1 MGGVLGSPSQRG
13 RQRPRPSRERRS
25 QRTGLDSRRPG
36 SPRVD
41 GPIPAQPP
49 RWIHPPPP
57 EVWPSRAPGGGGF
70 GGCRRTGLADEPR
83 GGQRQVRAKWISRKQ
98 PPAWRAWPRKGQG
111 WAGGPAPAS
120 GSRES
125 QQQLSSPDAGQ
136 RFELTSPQFPHPQ
149 SGAMTGARSTSGVR
163 GVASGTAAPVATPQA
178 LPTPSSAAAARAAP
192 PHPDSPAPQVT
203 PRPEG
208 VNAQDG
214 PCQGVCTPACCRQTT
229 LLPKACSGPAGRGPG
244 GAQGRGGRSGRSHT
258 IWKLPRAKGTCFQAA
273 HCPSCR
279 AGLSLSPHT
288 AQTWEGLPWAGVPGR
303 SCPREQAADHLQWGP
318 EPHTAL
324 GGGPGPVSGPEP
336 ERGAQGGPRARRA
349 AQALPGGGAASVGI
363 PSVRGQGLQLSL
375 EVPALSCRLAGWL
388 TPLGGWCFL
397 SACAGQ
403 AELETRAQGPP
414 DSPPGD
420 SRQGRPAGQAG
431 VRPVSGAEA
440 PVRAQGP
447 QPGVPPASPAG
458 PWAPPHLGSS
468 SSVPSTPPP
477 GTGSSPPAGLCPQDA
492 AAEGVGGRKT
502 PQPRAST
509 RVGPGRPR
517 RPCS

>member
-279 AGLSLSPHT
+279 AGLSLSPT
-288 AQTWEGLPWAGVPGR
+288 PRRPGR
-303 SCPREQAADHLQWGP
+303 GCHGLASRAGAVP
-318 EPHTAL
+318 ESKPQTTY
-324 GGGPGPVSGPEP
+324 S
-336 ERGAQGGPRARRA
+336 GAQSPTPPSGGVRVRSAALSRRGERRA
-349 AQALPGGGAASVGI
+349 APGPGGPHRLCLGEG
-363 PSVRGQGLQLSL
+363 PHLS
-375 EVPALSCRLAGWL
+375 G
-388 TPLGGWCFL
+388 F
-397 SACAGQ
+397 
-403 AELETRAQGPP
+403 
-414 DSPPGD
+414 
-420 SRQGRPAGQAG
+420 RP
-431 VRPVSGAEA
+431 SGA
-440 PVRAQGP
+440 G
-447 QPGVPPASPAG
+447 SPAE
-458 PWAPPHLGSS
+458 PGSS
-468 SSVPSTPPP
+468 SPFL
-477 GTGSSPPAGLCPQDA
+477 PAGRLAYTPRGLVLPECLCWA
-492 AAEGVGGRKT
+492 GG
-502 PQPRAST
+502 A
-509 RVGPGRPR
+509 GD
-517 RPCS
+517 